1 MFLLVLFTSACFL
14 RLFLCGLSQLD
25 VVGAHFSFIILPPW
39 SSKFWFS
46 TLFPTTH
53 THTLSQLCGVVTI
66 AASLSSASPLPSV
79 PKICQHPLQLI
90 EAFALKDLGK
100 VVWGGRASLMKSD
113 LIKRYSCQCERRAKT
128 RRDKGEE
135 AGESIGGLFST

>member
-1 MFLLVLFTSACFL
+1 MDFPNLMLLELISLLSSCLLGHLSFGSAPCF
-14 RLFLCGLSQLD
+14 
-25 VVGAHFSFIILPPW
+25 PP
-39 SSKFWFS
+39 
-46 TLFPTTH
+46 H

-113 LIKRYSCQCERRAKT
+113 LIKRYSCQCEHRAKT

-135 AGESIGGLFST
+135 AGESMRVVLHLMKHNH